1 MNMGYCRF
9 RNTYQ
14 DLVDCYYHWDE
25 LDEHDT
31 DELAAQVRL
40 LNLCKEIVETYY
52 EEAYD
57 E

>member
-40 LNLCKEIVETYY
+40 LNLCKEIVDTYY